1 MSVYST
7 DPFSVVEKSI
17 QSALYGY
24 APLASLIRKDNRIS
38 FVDGETEPLKENPEA
53 ADMPEL
59 IVYASG
65 GTFNTSGAGSS
76 SSSECITQ
84 QYTVGIPTFEQ
95 RANYAAGGINV
106 IKWRLFQAIARVQ
119 RGINGLGVQSD
130 AILGLPFV
138 RSCKLLSFSDTM
150 GVDPFP
156 SVQGQRVIMGWTCI
170 ALMEVGMVFDLM
182 EATS

>member
-7 DPFSVVEKSI
+7 DPFSLVEKSI
-17 QSALYGY
+17 HSALYGY
-24 APLASLIRKDNRIS
+24 APLAALIRADNRIS
-38 FVDGETEPLKENPEA
+38 FVDGETEPLKENPED

-65 GTFNTSGAGSS
+65 GSFNAAGNGSS
-76 SSSECITQ
+76 SNSECITQ

-95 RANYAAGGINV
+95 RANYSAGGINV
-106 IKWRLFQAIARVQ
+106 IKWRLFQAIARAQ
-119 RGINGLGVQSD
+119 RGINGMGVQSD
-130 AILGLPFV
+130 MILGLPFV

-156 SVQGQRVIMGWTCI
+156 SIQGQRVIMGWTCVAQLEI
-170 ALMEVGMVFDLM
+170 NMVYDLT
-182 EATS
+182 EATT